1 MEYLQVVSVP
11 AIATIV
17 YWVVNLIKY
26 TTNNNET
33 VKRFMPLVSV
43 ALGAVLGVVCYYCIP
58 DIIAASN
65 VLIAIISGGASG
77 LCATGCNQII
87 KQIAKKQTS
96 IVEDDTA
103 NTDVVDN
110 AKDDTE

>member
-17 YWVVNLIKY
+17 YWIVNLIKY

-87 KQIAKKQTS
+87 KQIAKKQTA
-96 IVEDDTA
+96 IVDDDTA